1 MPSMFRLGP
10 KNQLVIYLT
19 GNSLSPAR
27 KRCVI
32 GSANYSD
39 DRSNISLDSPDA
51 TYRQNRLTANSTL
64 TVNKGQSC
72 MEFMYLRLEKWIGRA
87 KYQLHEIPACIRRIH
102 SLVFEPGARG
112 MLKKFFEAT
121 EVVMRAATYSLIL
134 LMGLSIVSLGAF
146 TILFL
151 SIRIGQFLW
160 VLVFK
165 EKWL

>member
-1 MPSMFRLGP
+1 
-10 KNQLVIYLT
+10 
-19 GNSLSPAR
+19 
-27 KRCVI
+27 
-32 GSANYSD
+32 
-39 DRSNISLDSPDA
+39 
-51 TYRQNRLTANSTL
+51 
-64 TVNKGQSC
+64 
-72 MEFMYLRLEKWIGRA
+72 
-87 KYQLHEIPACIRRIH
+87 
-102 SLVFEPGARG
+102 